1 MFAAANGRGCAPV
14 KFRPWGAATELQ
26 LCAGRELRM
35 RAGNELRFVKFLEL
49 RKAAANFPWAAR
61 PKFDF

>member
-1 MFAAANGRGCAPV
+1 MFVFRGHAPQIMAEEEL
-14 KFRPWGAATELQ
+14 RQGAA
-26 LCAGRELRM
+26 RELRPG
-35 RAGNELRFVKFLEL
+35 RVGELRFVKFLEL